1 MVGGWQLA
9 VGFTFCSFIVFMA
22 IQTNTVVIGASVS
35 GLATAAC
42 LVKSNIEYIIIEK
55 QDQAAYPW
63 RHHYDRL
70 HLHTSKRFS
79 NLPYKIF
86 GNDIPKYPSR
96 QQVVDY
102 LDDYQ
107 KEFNIRPV
115 FHSAALSVKK
125 DNGFWITET
134 KNEIYESKYLVMAT
148 GAYGKPR
155 PIEFKGAETFRGKIL
170 HSSDYKT
177 GKDFRKQNVLVV
189 GFGNSACEIA
199 IDLYE
204 QGAVPS
210 MAVRSAVNVV
220 PRDVLGIPVLEL
232 SIILNRLSP
241 SVADAISTPLM
252 KVLVG
257 DIQKLGLKR
266 LPYGPLEQIRRDG
279 TIPLLDI
286 GTIKHIRE
294 KHIKVFDDI
303 DHLEGERVYFKDGRS
318 GDFDAIIAAIGYE
331 VNFSGFL
338 SVDKNRMEDLKLP
351 AAKQK
356 YFGRDGLYFCGYH
369 ISPTGQ
375 FREIASDAKKIA
387 GDIANK

>member
-1 MVGGWQLA
+1 M
-9 VGFTFCSFIVFMA
+9 
-22 IQTNTVVIGASVS
+22 GASVS

-42 LVKSNIEYIIIEK
+42 LANENIEYIIIEK
-55 QDQAAYPW
+55 QERVASPW
-63 RHHYDRL
+63 RQHYDRL

-79 NLPYKIF
+79 NLPFKKF
-86 GNDIPKYPSR
+86 EKDIPKYPSR
-96 QQVVDY
+96 EQVVDY

-107 KEFNIRPV
+107 REFDIQPV
-115 FHSAALSVKK
+115 FNSEAVSVRKE
-125 DNGFWITET
+125 NGFWITKT
-134 KNEIYESKYLVMAT
+134 NHHLYESQNLVMAT
-148 GAYGKPR
+148 GPYGKPR
-155 PIEFKGAETFRGKIL
+155 PIEFKGAETFRGKIV
-170 HSSDYKT
+170 HSRDYKT
-177 GKDFRKQNVLVV
+177 GKDFKDQNVLVV

-204 QGAVPS
+204 QGARPS

-232 SIILNRLSP
+232 SLFLSRLSP
-241 SVADAISTPLM
+241 SVADAISAPLM

-257 DIQKLGLKR
+257 DIQKLGLKKM
-266 LPYGPLEQIRRDG
+266 PYGPLEQIRRDG

-286 GTIKHIRE
+286 GTLKLIRE
-294 KHIKVFDDI
+294 EHIKIYGGI
-303 DHLEGERVYFKDGRS
+303 DHMDGDRIYFKDGSS
-318 GDFDAIIAAIGYE
+318 GNFDAVVAAIGYSE
-331 VNFSGFL
+331 NFSEFL
-338 SVDKNRMEDLKLP
+338 DVEKMRLDDLKLP

-387 GDIANK
+387 GEIAKK